1 MDGERILLVT
11 GKFPGMSHDRDGG
24 SIMVRHLID
33 IFGCNNKLDILF
45 TRTYN
50 NCFQTIQ
57 NVNNVIF
64 HPCKFRNDNKFA
76 RRILNANWNK
86 DKIAHLIVD
95 YDRVIIIHCCKAFG
109 LENLPQSQIDKII
122 LFPMFLS
129 SSYIM
134 SGELVPVEY
143 TMLEHNILSKL
154 KTIITPTYVEMND
167 LITNYNVP
175 SNNITIIPRAINSSI
190 KNIVRSRS
198 IENNLI
204 YIGSIKKQKQ
214 SESAIKLVSLL
225 KPLGLNLHLHLVGAI
240 QDNEVYERC
249 QNLIQENNL
258 GSEVFIHG
266 VLSQDELVT
275 LLEIMDINISVSQW
289 ETFGRGI
296 IEGLA
301 SGLPTVVL
309 NKLECL
315 NGLLPTESGL
325 LYATDIESMAAIIYK
340 LCIDDAF
347 YKLQSERTVNVK
359 ALFSIDKQ
367 REHILD
373 VTTSTCDNRIQ
384 I

>member
-1 MDGERILLVT
+1 MEGERILLVT
-11 GKFPGMSHDRDGG
+11 GKFPGMSHDTDGG

-33 IFGCNNKLDILF
+33 ILGCNNKLDILF

-50 NCFQTIQ
+50 SCFQTIH

-86 DKIAHLIVD
+86 DRIAHLIVD

-109 LENLPQSQIDKII
+109 LESLPKSQIDKII

-134 SGELVPVEY
+134 SGEVVPAEY
-143 TMLEHNILSKL
+143 TMLEHNILSKI
-154 KTIITPTYVEMND
+154 KTIITPTHVEMND
-167 LITNYNVP
+167 LIANYNVP

-190 KNIVRSRS
+190 KNIVKPRS

-214 SESAIKLVSLL
+214 SDNAIKLVSAL
-225 KPLGLNLHLHLVGAI
+225 KELGLNIHLHLVGGI
-240 QDNEVYERC
+240 QDREVYELC
-249 QNLIQENNL
+249 QDLIKEHHL
-258 GSEVFIHG
+258 RSDVSIHG
-266 VLSQDELVT
+266 VLSQEELIK
-275 LLEIMDINISVSQW
+275 LLEKMDINISVSQW

-315 NGLLPTESGL
+315 NGLLPSESGL
-325 LYATDIESMAAIIYK
+325 LYANDIVEMATIIHK
-340 LCIDDAF
+340 LCIDAAF
-347 YKLQSERTVNVK
+347 YKLQSVRTINVK
-359 ALFSIDKQ
+359 TLFSIDKL
-367 REHILD
+367 RERILD
-373 VTTSTCDNRIQ
+373 ATTSICDKRIQ
-384 I
+384 S

>member
-1 MDGERILLVT
+1 MEGERILLVT
-11 GKFPGMSHDRDGG
+11 GKFPGMSHDTDGG

-50 NCFQTIQ
+50 NCFQTIH
-57 NVNNVIF
+57 NVTNVIF

-76 RRILNANWNK
+76 RRILNVNWNK
-86 DKIAHLIVD
+86 DRIANLIVD
-95 YDRVIIIHCCKAFG
+95 YNRVIIIHCCKAFG
-109 LENLPQSQIDKII
+109 LEKLPQSQIDKII

-134 SGELVPVEY
+134 SGEVVPAEY
-143 TMLEHNILSKL
+143 TLLEHNILSKI

-167 LITNYNVP
+167 LIANYNVP
-175 SNNITIIPRAINSSI
+175 QNNITIIPRAINSSI
-190 KNIVRSRS
+190 KNIVRTRS
-198 IENNLI
+198 IENNII

-214 SESAIKLVSLL
+214 SECAIKLFSLL
-225 KPLGLNLHLHLVGAI
+225 KTLGLNIHLHLVGGI
-240 QDNEVYERC
+240 QDKDVYERC
-249 QNLIQENNL
+249 QNLIQGNNL

-266 VLSQDELVT
+266 VLSQDELVK
-275 LLEIMDINISVSQW
+275 LLEMMDINISVSQW

-309 NKLECL
+309 SKLECL

-325 LYATDIESMAAIIYK
+325 LYANNIASMAAIIHK
-340 LCIDDAF
+340 LCIDDTF
-347 YKLQSERTVNVK
+347 YKIQSERTVNVK
-359 ALFSIDKQ
+359 TLFSIDKQ
-367 REHILD
+367 RDLILYA
-373 VTTSTCDNRIQ
+373 TNK
-384 I
+384 